1 MEKTTYIFDFDGVL
15 VDSMPYWSKGMLNF
29 LDNHG
34 IDYPADII
42 KTITPLGNPG
52 SARYFKQTFGLALEI
67 EEILKEI
74 EDYFIP
80 KYLYEIPLKPFVY
93 EFLTDLKN
101 KGYSLN
107 VLTAS
112 PHITVDPCLKRLGV
126 FDLFDNIWSCD
137 DFNTTKAD
145 PDIYV
150 RTVEKI
156 GVNMSDAVFFDDNI
170 NAVKTAITAGL
181 YTVGVY
187 DVTGEEFKSELQ
199 KISNRYIHS
208 FEELL

>member
-1 MEKTTYIFDFDGVL
+1 MEKNTYIFDFDGVL
-15 VDSMPYWSKGMLNF
+15 VDSMPYWSAGMLNF
-29 LDNHG
+29 LDNHN
-34 IDYPADII
+34 IKYPDDII

-52 SARYFKQTFGLALEI
+52 SARYFKETFGINLEI

-93 EFLTDLKN
+93 DYLTLLKA

-112 PHITVDPCLKRLGV
+112 PHITVDPCLKRVGIYN
-126 FDLFDNIWSCD
+126 LFDNIWSCD

-145 PDIYV
+145 PDIYIKA
-150 RTVEKI
+150 VEKI
-156 GVNMSDAVFFDDNI
+156 GVDMSQAVFFDDNI
-170 NAVKTAITAGL
+170 NAVKTAIKAGL

-187 DVTGEEFKSELQ
+187 DSTGEAFNEELQ
-199 KISNRYIHS
+199 AVSNKYIEN
-208 FEELL
+208 FGFLL

>member
-1 MEKTTYIFDFDGVL
+1 MEKNTYIFDFDGVL
-15 VDSMPYWSKGMLNF
+15 VDSMPYWSAGMLNF
-29 LDNHG
+29 LDNHN
-34 IDYPADII
+34 IKYPDDII

-52 SARYFKQTFGLALEI
+52 SARYFKETFGINLEI

-93 EFLTDLKN
+93 DYLTMLKA

-112 PHITVDPCLKRLGV
+112 PHITVDPCLKRVGIYN
-126 FDLFDNIWSCD
+126 LFDNIWSCD

-150 RTVEKI
+150 KAVEKI
-156 GVNMSDAVFFDDNI
+156 GVDMSQAVFFDDNI
-170 NAVKTAITAGL
+170 NAVKTAIKAGL

-187 DVTGEEFKSELQ
+187 DSTGEAFNEELQ
-199 KISNRYIHS
+199 AVSNKYIENFGS
-208 FEELL
+208 LL